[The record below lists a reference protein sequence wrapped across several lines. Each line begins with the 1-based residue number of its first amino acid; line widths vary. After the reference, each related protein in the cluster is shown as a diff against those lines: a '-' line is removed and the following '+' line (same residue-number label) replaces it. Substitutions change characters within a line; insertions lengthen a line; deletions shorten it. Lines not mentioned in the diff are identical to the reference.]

1 MKQNNVAI
9 VGAAESTEMGKLP
22 DMSQIQIHADAA
34 LNAMKD
40 AELSIKDI
48 DGVATAGHNVTE
60 VAHYLGITPTWVD
73 GTSVGGC
80 SFMLHVRHA
89 AAAIEGGLCNTA
101 LITHGESGRHW
112 IGRGGASIFPS
123 LFQMQFEQPYGA
135 NRPPSMFT
143 LPVMRFMKEY
153 VLQ

>member
-40 AELSIKDI
+40 AGLSIKDI

-112 IGRGGASIFPS
+112 IGRSGASIFPS
-123 LFQMQFEQPYGA
+123 LFQMQFEQPYGVD
-135 NRPPSMFT
+135 RPAAMFT
-143 LPVMRFMKEY
+143 IPVMRFMKEY
-153 VLQ
+153 ALQ